1 MTEPHVLIL
10 GSGPG
15 GAALAWRLASAGLAV
30 RVLEAGP
37 AFDPATDYAQDRA
50 DWETPFP
57 ERPGSRGACE
67 TGPLQELGFEIDD
80 IRSWNALTGPYV
92 PGTRRA
98 DFGYHH
104 VRGVGGSSLHF
115 TGEAHRLHPRAFT
128 MKSTFGVAADWPV
141 TYAEL
146 EPYWLE
152 AERQSG
158 VAGPAEDAQ
167 RPRSAPYP
175 LPAHPFSHASDR
187 LARAARSLG
196 LSVQANALAV
206 PSRPYDDRPDCN
218 YCGGC
223 LRGCQ
228 RGDKGSVDQTY
239 LRKAVETGRCEV
251 LPGIEAMRLETAGGR
266 VSGVLCATSAGPRLF
281 RAPVVILACGA
292 VQTPRLLLN
301 SASEESPDG
310 LCNESGEV
318 GHNFMETLIF
328 TASALH
334 SEPLGSHR
342 GLPVDWICWDF
353 NAPDAIPGVTGGCR
367 FGCSM
372 AESDLVG
379 PVAYATRV
387 VGGWGRAHKR
397 ALRASFGRALS
408 VTGIGEC
415 LPHPESRIRLSTRRD
430 AHGMPIPRIESRLG
444 PDAFARLRFMAR
456 TCRAILA
463 AAGCAAPFEE
473 FSSADAFSSTHVF
486 GTCRMGHDPM
496 RNVVDGWGRSHRWP
510 NLFVADASLFPSSGG
525 GESPGLT
532 IQALALRTADHLL
545 SEARP

>member
-1 MTEPHVLIL
+1 MQICVGID
-10 GSGPG
+10 
-15 GAALAWRLASAGLAV
+15 AAKTTHWAV
-30 RVLEAGP
+30 AL
-37 AFDPATDYAQDRA
+37 D
-50 DWETPFP
+50 
-57 ERPGSRGACE
+57 ER
-67 TGPLQELGFEIDD
+67 
-80 IRSWNALTGPYV
+80 
-92 PGTRRA
+92 
-98 DFGYHH
+98 
-104 VRGVGGSSLHF
+104 
-115 TGEAHRLHPRAFT
+115 
-128 MKSTFGVAADWPV
+128 
-141 TYAEL
+141 
-146 EPYWLE
+146 
-152 AERQSG
+152 
-158 VAGPAEDAQ
+158 
-167 RPRSAPYP
+167 
-175 LPAHPFSHASDR
+175 
-187 LARAARSLG
+187 
-196 LSVQANALAV
+196 
-206 PSRPYDDRPDCN
+206 
-218 YCGGC
+218 
-223 LRGCQ
+223 
-228 RGDKGSVDQTY
+228 
-239 LRKAVETGRCEV
+239 
-251 LPGIEAMRLETAGGR
+251 
-266 VSGVLCATSAGPRLF
+266 
-281 RAPVVILACGA
+281 
-292 VQTPRLLLN
+292 
-301 SASEESPDG
+301 
-310 LCNESGEV
+310 GEV

-430 AHGMPIPRIESRLG
+430 AHGMPTPRIESRLG
-444 PDAFARLRFMAR
+444 P
-456 TCRAILA
+456 
-463 AAGCAAPFEE
+463 
-473 FSSADAFSSTHVF
+473 DAFSSTHVF